1 MCIRRVW
8 DAKPNDLSL
17 DLYKRI
23 SKSFPHLKRLILYG
37 LGEPFINPSFLH
49 MLKIARSLIPEE
61 CRIIVSTN
69 GSLLKPQIAR
79 KILKIGID
87 SLSFSIDTADLAKL
101 GRIREGSKPRV
112 IMRNFSYIADLKRD
126 AERKFE
132 LGVEA
137 VLMKENFRDLPRLVE
152 NLAQKNVDYILVSH
166 VVPYTKKTHKRAVYI
181 TLSKPSF
188 EIVRPY
194 LNNGMNIIREAAHE
208 LFSRAY
214 GIEAGLKAAAIIKR
228 LWENAEKNGYWINLP
243 LLFDSKDKINII
255 SQVEESMEKSMKI
268 AHEYQVDLKL
278 PDLYPDAKE
287 RRCPYIDR
295 NTMVVRSDGA
305 AVPCLEFTYSHP
317 MYVNMHL
324 KKIHAVSFGDLK
336 KETVKEVWNKESYKR
351 FREIRRNMA
360 ENIPWCG
367 DCPYSTLGCFYTKTN
382 EMDCYINEPGCSEC
396 IYSVNLAQC
405 NI

>member
-1 MCIRRVW
+1 
-8 DAKPNDLSL
+8 
-17 DLYKRI
+17 
-23 SKSFPHLKRLILYG
+23 
-37 LGEPFINPSFLH
+37 
-49 MLKIARSLIPEE
+49 
-61 CRIIVSTN
+61 
-69 GSLLKPQIAR
+69 
-79 KILKIGID
+79 
-87 SLSFSIDTADLAKL
+87 
-101 GRIREGSKPRV
+101 
-112 IMRNFSYIADLKRD
+112 
-126 AERKFE
+126 
-132 LGVEA
+132 
-137 VLMKENFRDLPRLVE
+137 
-152 NLAQKNVDYILVSH
+152 
-166 VVPYTKKTHKRAVYI
+166 
-181 TLSKPSF
+181 
-188 EIVRPY
+188 
-194 LNNGMNIIREAAHE
+194 
-208 LFSRAY
+208 
-214 GIEAGLKAAAIIKR
+214 
-228 LWENAEKNGYWINLP
+228 
-243 LLFDSKDKINII
+243 
-255 SQVEESMEKSMKI
+255 MEKSMKI

-287 RRCPYIDR
+287 RKCPYIDR

-382 EMDCYINEPGCSEC
+382 EIDCYINEPGCSEC